1 MESITTAIDLKAIVS
16 LSHCISNFAKMTN
29 LHFLDMTILNVI
41 SAKHILTGLTQIAK
55 DCSQMTDL
63 SICILFDA
71 RQTKVEDYHIIQL
84 ASFAEFTSLSYLE
97 IKIQKINRIVKH
109 KKFTFGS
116 FKEVQALTK
125 LKHLSLDL
133 GYLEDE
139 TFVDIGLYLPQLES
153 IVINAKKSNLNNQCL
168 CDKALHY
175 LAELRSLRSL
185 EIVFYDSRYTTVLNN
200 VHMADIVLQEGL
212 DWPLLWVSST
222 PPKVTDFGI
231 KHMLDNCINLQRIV
245 LGTYNGICCLNI
257 SFKTIEEFIAKARN
271 NRKTRF
277 YLSIDAKIMN
287 LNSDEISHSLNRMY
301 DNLTVR
307 LPLKRSAKHFPTL
320 VQNL

>member
-1 MESITTAIDLKAIVS
+1 M
-16 LSHCISNFAKMTN
+16 
-29 LHFLDMTILNVI
+29 
-41 SAKHILTGLTQIAK
+41 TGLTQIAK

-84 ASFAEFTSLSYLE
+84 ASFTEFTSLSYLE

-153 IVINAKKSNLNNQCL
+153 IVIKSRTPKDCL
-168 CDKALHY
+168 SDKTLHHLY
-175 LAELRSLRSL
+175 ELRSLRSL
-185 EIVFYDSRYTTVLNN
+185 DIEVHDSRVQTSEAIARHNAR
-200 VHMADIVLQEGL
+200 MANLILQMGL
-212 DWPLLWVSST
+212 HPRQYAPAITSAPLT
-222 PPKVTDFGI
+222 ITDFGI
-231 KHMLDNCINLQRIV
+231 KQVLDNCLHLQRLV
-245 LGTYNGICCLNI
+245 LRTSHRTSCFSIT
-257 SFKTIEEFIAKARN
+257 FKTIEEFISKARN
-271 NRKTRF
+271 KPRIRF
-277 YLSIDAKIMN
+277 YLSIDAQILN
-287 LNSDEISHSLNRMY
+287 LSSDEISHSLNRMY

-307 LPLKRSAKHFPTL
+307 FAT
-320 VQNL
+320 